1 MDSNLMRQ
9 VQEMQR
15 RAEELQKGLASMEV
29 EGIAGGGLVAVTV
42 NGLGDIKNV
51 RIDPSL
57 MKPGEQE
64 IVQDLVV
71 AAYGDG
77 KKKLEARRFEDAGFL
92 ENLLKSFSPPEA
104 G

>member
-15 RAEELQKGLASMEV
+15 RAEELQNGLASMEV

-77 KKKLEARRFEDAGFL
+77 KKKLETRRFEDAGFL

-104 G
+104 S